1 MNTEQEQTLMTCS
14 LVEIKLDMAMTSYS
28 KMETPHQWG
37 GGGLRPLPT
46 AVRTIYLYELLLSV
60 CEDEQFRTN
69 SNVGRL
75 STSCKPVLI

>member
-28 KMETPHQWG
+28 KMETTHQWG

-46 AVRTIYLYELLLSV
+46 AVRTIYLYQLLLYV
-60 CEDEQFRTN
+60 CEDEQTAM
-69 SNVGRL
+69 SDVCL
-75 STSCKPVLI
+75 LPVSL